1 MFFLC
6 ASLLPYAMN
15 DNGAGLAGL
24 DRVFRVQVC
33 GCSSL
38 QRPWGPA
45 AIISHSFCPLP
56 LSPAPALYTD
66 DGLSEHSQKD
76 TTKDC
81 IVRPCSPWTF
91 STHTNAHSRCIRTQ
105 FYFVFLSS
113 FFMWPYLFSLHS
125 FQVYFGLVSEWGGV
139 LEKWWAAHCERDW
152 SDVQRRLDWRTADR
166 GPVKHIRNSCLSETS
181 SEEHT
186 AVSRSHWVLTNLFL
200 IHFTLNC
207 LVSKFYFKCSEACLN
222 DRGSVRRTCAWKP
235 LESICIACEECF
247 ASYTNQLVLWLGLQ
261 LFFQA

>member
-6 ASLLPYAMN
+6 ASLLPYTVN

-113 FFMWPYLFSLHS
+113 FLCGHIYFLFTLFRSI
-125 FQVYFGLVSEWGGV
+125 LVLS
-139 LEKWWAAHCERDW
+139 
-152 SDVQRRLDWRTADR
+152 
-166 GPVKHIRNSCLSETS
+166 LSEGECWRNGGLPIVREIIVMSKGDWIDALPT
-181 SEEHT
+181 EDQWNTYEIRVYPRRHL
-186 AVSRSHWVLTNLFL
+186 RSTP
-200 IHFTLNC
+200 
-207 LVSKFYFKCSEACLN
+207 
-222 DRGSVRRTCAWKP
+222 R
-235 LESICIACEECF
+235 
-247 ASYTNQLVLWLGLQ
+247 
-261 LFFQA
+261 